1 MIYILLKYL
10 KYHWI
15 YSLVLG
21 YFGIAIGLYLF
32 TDIHILIPCLWKAAS
47 GYDCPGC
54 GLTTALIALLRL
66 EFREAWLEN
75 PLIYMLVPLLTGLVL
90 RDFTQFME
98 QEPISNKKI
107 KNVFTFK

>member
-21 YFGIAIGLYLF
+21 YFGIAISLYLF
-32 TDIHILIPCLWKAAS
+32 MDIHILVPCLWKAVS

-66 EFREAWLEN
+66 EWREAWLEN
-75 PLIYMLVPLLTGLVL
+75 PLIYMLVPLLTVLIL
-90 RDFTQFME
+90 RDFVAFWR
-98 QEPISNKKI
+98 KKS
-107 KNVFTFK
+107 VEE

>member
-1 MIYILLKYL
+1 MVYILLKYL

-21 YFGIAIGLYLF
+21 YFGIAISLYLF
-32 TDIHILIPCLWKAAS
+32 TDIHILVPCLWKAAS

-75 PLIYMLVPLLTGLVL
+75 PLIYMLVPLLTGLIL
-90 RDFTQFME
+90 RDFA
-98 QEPISNKKI
+98 
-107 KNVFTFK
+107 TFWRRELVEE